1 MQWDIQIFWYE
12 GTINSFPQGKSLR
25 FATYQSNSKCGWG
38 SAIQTFPQQFWPIL
52 VSVENLVVFIVANFY
67 GNS

>member
-1 MQWDIQIFWYE
+1 MQWDIQTFWYK

-38 SAIQTFPQQFWPIL
+38 STIQHFHSSFGPF
-52 VSVENLVVFIVANFY
+52 
-67 GNS
+67 